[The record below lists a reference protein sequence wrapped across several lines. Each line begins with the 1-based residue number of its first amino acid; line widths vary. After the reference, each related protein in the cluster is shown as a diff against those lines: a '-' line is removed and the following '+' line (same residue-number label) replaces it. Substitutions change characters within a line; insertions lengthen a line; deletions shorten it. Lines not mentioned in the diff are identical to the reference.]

1 MKFWVNENVAFPFGT
16 MAVNVVGSLLIAIA
30 FAIATH
36 RFSERLSLFL
46 ITGVLGGF
54 TTFSSF
60 SLDVLK
66 LFQADEGFFA
76 AFYVAAIM
84 AASIF
89 AVFFAVAIS
98 KNFLS

>member
-1 MKFWVNENVAFPFGT
+1 MIKASHFSYLLVGLSGCVGAALKFWVNENVAFPFGT

-66 LFQADEGFFA
+66 LFQADEGFF
-76 AFYVAAIM
+76 
-84 AASIF
+84 
-89 AVFFAVAIS
+89 
-98 KNFLS
+98 